1 MVRKISAWV
10 RHLILAPLGW
20 RRDFSP
26 SVLGQIETAIAASEK
41 SHGGEIRFVV
51 EGALPGVALWRK
63 VDPRERAVRV
73 FSDLRV
79 WDTERNTGVLIYVN
93 WADRD
98 VEILADRGYNALVHA
113 GEWEAVCAAM
123 EAHYREGRFKAG
135 SLAGVEG
142 VARVIGH
149 HFPPGDH
156 NPNEL
161 PDKPV
166 VL

>member
-1 MVRKISAWV
+1 MVRKLSAWV

-20 RRDFSP
+20 RRAFP
-26 SVLGQIETAIAASEK
+26 AAVLGTIEKAIASSEK
-41 SHGGEIRFVV
+41 GHGGEIRFAV
-51 EGALPGVALWRK
+51 EGALPGIALWRK
-63 VDPRERAVRV
+63 MDPRTRALRV

-98 VEILADRGYNALVHA
+98 VEIVADRGYNALVHP

-123 EAHYREGRFKAG
+123 EAHYREGRFKVG
-135 SLAGVEG
+135 SLAGIEG

-149 HFPPGDH
+149 HFPPGTH

-161 PDKPV
+161 PDRPV